1 MIIGENTVAM
11 DPVKVQAVTEWP
23 IPLCKRDVQVFLGFT
38 NFYRR
43 FIKNYAKMAKPL
55 SKLTGNE
62 EWEWT
67 PEQQKG
73 FDSLIDAFA
82 TGPVL
87 AMAIDDG
94 KYKTEIDASGFAC
107 GGVLMQQQN
116 KFWRTITFRSST
128 MNEAERNYGIE
139 DREMLAII
147 TALRDWRRYL
157 LGAKEPF
164 EIWTDHAN
172 LQYFKEPHKVNR
184 RLARWFSDMA
194 DYHFTI
200 HHLPGNKN
208 CRADALSRRPDYNQG
223 EEDNQDVILLPEA
236 LFRALL
242 EEGSGETLLNQ
253 IAKVQRR
260 NQALKQ
266 LRKGKEWTLKDSIVR
281 RLGKVFIPNNEELKE
296 EILWTHHDAPLA
308 GHPGRFRTQE
318 LINREYWWPNITKDV
333 RSYVEGCETCQRTK
347 IHCIK
352 SKAPLYPTD
361 IATEPWETIS
371 VDIVGPLPESR
382 GYNVILVITKYLT
395 KMKILVPC
403 ITKITS
409 SGVAVIFC

>member
-1 MIIGENTVAM
+1 MDNIFHQLIIQGLVLVYIDDILIYGGKNIQEHRTIVQKVLELLRSHHLYLKPEKCDFEQTKVEYLGMIIGENTVAM
-11 DPVKVQAVTEWP
+11 DPIKVQAVTKWP

-43 FIKNYAKMAKPL
+43 FNQELRQNGQAIVQTHWKRRVGMD
-55 SKLTGNE
+55 TR
-62 EWEWT
+62 T
-67 PEQQKG
+67 TKG

-82 TGPVL
+82 NGPVL
-87 AMAIDDG
+87 AMATDDG

-116 KFWRTITFRSST
+116 KFWRTIAFRSST
-128 MNEAERNYGIE
+128 MNEAERNYGIK

-260 NQALKQ
+260 NQALKM
-266 LRKGKEWTLKDSIVR
+266 LRKGLDWSLTQGIVR
-281 RLGKVFIPNNEELKE
+281 RQQKIFIPNDEELKE
-296 EILWTHHDAPLA
+296 EILWAHHDAPIA
-308 GHPGRFRTQE
+308 GHPG
-318 LINREYWWPNITKDV
+318 
-333 RSYVEGCETCQRTK
+333 
-347 IHCIK
+347 
-352 SKAPLYPTD
+352 
-361 IATEPWETIS
+361 
-371 VDIVGPLPESR
+371 
-382 GYNVILVITKYLT
+382 
-395 KMKILVPC
+395 
-403 ITKITS
+403 
-409 SGVAVIFC
+409 